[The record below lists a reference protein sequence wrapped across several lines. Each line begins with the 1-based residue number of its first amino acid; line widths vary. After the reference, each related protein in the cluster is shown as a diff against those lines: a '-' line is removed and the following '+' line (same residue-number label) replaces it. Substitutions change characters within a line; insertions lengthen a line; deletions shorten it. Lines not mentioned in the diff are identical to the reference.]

1 MGKIF
6 FFLFLLFSSVYAK
19 NYPIFYERLAAPLYN
34 SMGSLKN
41 LSVIDDL
48 NKTCTSFITNAEQT
62 LQFAKTINASDT
74 SLAKE
79 YLLKLRKLQTEYNH
93 TLHLVHKQIS
103 KSIHEDDYE
112 KFLQLTN
119 CDLDGLLQ
127 NRALLDASLEFYEK
141 KKKKKKST
149 FLEKQAQKL
158 KLIEEYQNEF
168 VNASVTDTIDSS
180 KKDKKQEIVY
190 LEAKTVDKEIVI
202 YAYNNNPYTVT
213 ISIKA
218 DFSNLKSDK
227 AKRSSLTLGAHTN
240 AECTRFT
247 PINGNTYSYTLEYS
261 WILGSQNALH
271 DERYVYRLPF
281 PLGSSYIVSQGYNGK
296 KTHFGSSRYAI
307 DFAMDVGTKIYAAR
321 DGKVA
326 KTKADSNI
334 RGIGKEYSKHGNF
347 VTIEHSDGTFATYY
361 HLKQN
366 GVAVS
371 VGNLVKRGDLLGY
384 SGNTGYS
391 SGPHLHFAVF
401 TLDGKLKTQTLP
413 VKFQSADVVVDNPQK
428 GNFYE
433 AM

>member
-1 MGKIF
+1 MRRIF
-6 FFLFLLFSSVYAK
+6 FFLFLLFSSVYAQ
-19 NYPIFYERLAAPLYN
+19 NYPIIYEHLATPLYN
-34 SMGSLKN
+34 SMNSLKKI
-41 LSVIDDL
+41 SDIEDL
-48 NKTCTSFITNAEQT
+48 NKSCTSFIENAEQT
-62 LQFAKTINASDT
+62 LQFGKDIDANDASLT
-74 SLAKE
+74 KE
-79 YLLKLRKLQTEYNH
+79 YLLRLRKLQTEYNH

-103 KSIHEDDYE
+103 KSIDENDYE

-141 KKKKKKST
+141 KKKDKKST
-149 FLEKQAQKL
+149 FLEKEAQKL

-168 VNASVTDTIDSS
+168 INASVTDSIDSS
-180 KKDKKQEIVY
+180 KKAKKQELVY
-190 LEAKTVDKEIVI
+190 LEAKKVDKEIAI

-218 DFSNLKSDK
+218 DFTNLKSDK
-227 AKRSSLTLGAHTN
+227 AQLSSLTLGAYAN

-247 PINGNTYSYTLEYS
+247 PIKGSAYAYSLAYT

-271 DERYVYRLPF
+271 DDSYVYRLPF
-281 PLGSSYIVSQGYNGK
+281 PLGSSHIVSQGYNGG

-321 DGKVA
+321 DGKVV
-326 KTKADSNI
+326 KTKSDSNI
-334 RGIGKEYSKHGNF
+334 GGADKEYAKYGNF
-347 VTIEHSDGTFATYY
+347 VTIEHSDKTFATYY

-371 VGNLVKRGDLLGY
+371 VRSTVKRGDLLGY

-401 TLDGKLKTQTLP
+401 TLDNKLNTQTLP
-413 VKFQSADVVVDNPQK
+413 VKFKSADVVVDNPQK
-428 GNFYE
+428 GSSYK

>member
-1 MGKIF
+1 MSKIF
-6 FFLFLLFSSVYAK
+6 FFLFLLFSSIYAQ
-19 NYPIFYERLAAPLYN
+19 NYPIIYERLATPLYN
-34 SMGSLKN
+34 SMSSLKKI
-41 LSVIDDL
+41 SDIEDL
-48 NKTCTSFITNAEQT
+48 NKSCTSFIANAEQT
-62 LQFAKTINASDT
+62 LQFAKKIDTNDT

-93 TLHLVHKQIS
+93 TLHLVHKQIR

-119 CDLDGLLQ
+119 CNLDGLLQ
-127 NRALLDASLEFYEK
+127 SRALLDASLEFYEK

-149 FLEKQAQKL
+149 FLEKQAQKI

-180 KKDKKQEIVY
+180 KKAKKQEIVY
-190 LEAKTVDKEIVI
+190 LGAKTVDKEIVI

-227 AKRSSLTLGAHTN
+227 AKYSSLTLGAHTN

-247 PINGNTYSYTLEYS
+247 PINGNAYSYTLEYT
-261 WILGSQNALH
+261 WILGSQNAVH
-271 DERYVYRLPF
+271 DESYVYRLPF
-281 PLGSSYIVSQGYNGK
+281 PLGNSYIVSQGYNGK

-326 KTKADSNI
+326 KTKSDSNI

-371 VGNLVKRGDLLGY
+371 VGNTVKRGDLLGY

-401 TLDGKLKTQTLP
+401 TLDSKLKTQTLP
-413 VKFQSADVVVDNPQK
+413 IKFQSADVIVDNPQK
-428 GNFYE
+428 GNSYK

>member
-1 MGKIF
+1 MSRIF
-6 FFLFLLFSSVYAK
+6 FFLFLLFSSVYAQK
-19 NYPIFYERLAAPLYN
+19 YPIFYERLATPLYT
-34 SMGSLKN
+34 SMDSLKN
-41 LSVIDDL
+41 LSDIEDL
-48 NKTCTSFITNAEQT
+48 NKSCTSFIANAEQT
-62 LQFAKTINASDT
+62 LQFAKKIDANDT
-74 SLAKE
+74 SLTKE
-79 YLLKLRKLQTEYNH
+79 YLLKLRKLQNEYDH

-112 KFLQLTN
+112 RFLQLTN

-149 FLEKQAQKL
+149 FLDKQAQKL

-180 KKDKKQEIVY
+180 KKAKKPEIVY
-190 LEAKTVDKEIVI
+190 LDAKTVDKEIVI
-202 YAYNNNPYTVT
+202 YAYNNNPYSVT

-227 AKRSSLTLGAHTN
+227 AKHSSLTLGAHAN

-247 PINGNTYSYTLEYS
+247 PIDGNTYSYALEYT
-261 WILGSQNALH
+261 WILGSKNAAH
-271 DERYVYRLPF
+271 DESYVYRLPF
-281 PLGSSYIVSQGYNGK
+281 SLGSSYIVSQSYNGE
-296 KTHFGSSRYAI
+296 KTHFGHSRYAI
-307 DFAMDVGTKIYAAR
+307 DFAMDVGTKVYAAR
-321 DGKVA
+321 EGKVA
-326 KTKADSNI
+326 KIKSDSNI
-334 RGIGKEYSKHGNF
+334 RGIGREYSKYGNF

-371 VGNLVKRGDLLGY
+371 VGNIVKKGDLLGY

-401 TLDGKLKTQTLP
+401 TLDGELKTQTLP
-413 VKFQSADVVVDNPQK
+413 IKFKSADVVVDNPQK